1 MLALRQHAGAQR
13 GSLVPPPTHGA
24 AYAQPRAREAPSGRM
39 SEVLAALSVLLDA
52 AERRP
57 PGFAV
62 RTAYLAGRIAAE
74 LGLPDDR
81 RADLVIAGLLFDVGT
96 TGPITEGAGT
106 DAGGQASATRV
117 RRPPMPVHL
126 VRSARTLAAVATL
139 GLPEHIARTANEG
152 SERWDGRGPAGIRRD
167 RLSRD
172 GRVLAAA
179 AMVAGLGHAPPP
191 STVDRTVRVE
201 RGRSLDP
208 GLVDV
213 VLGLGR
219 AGLWAELTDT
229 SLSSAL
235 LALEPSDPVRWLHE
249 DRLDAIAIT
258 FADIVDTRTPRMGR
272 HARRVAGFA
281 VRTGRDLGL
290 DASLLSDLRRA
301 ALFHDVG
308 KLLVPVAYLEKPG
321 QLSDAERRV
330 IDEHPRTSAAVLGR
344 SRALARLTPL
354 VVAHHER
361 LDGNGMFPTL
371 DDEPMAMAVRVL
383 ALSDRYEAMTAERP
397 YRSLLSPAQVW
408 SILDEVVGEP
418 LARIGLRALR
428 RAVVEAP

>member
-1 MLALRQHAGAQR
+1 MLALRQHVGTPRGA
-13 GSLVPPPTHGA
+13 LVPPPSHGA

-74 LGLPDDR
+74 LGLPEDR
-81 RADLVIAGLLFDVGT
+81 RADLVIAALLSDIGT
-96 TGPITEGAGT
+96 TGPISEGPAA
-106 DAGGQASATRV
+106 DAGAHARGGPT
-117 RRPPMPVHL
+117 RRPALPTHL
-126 VRSARTLAAVATL
+126 ARAARTHAAVATL
-139 GLPEHIARTANEG
+139 GLPDHIARTVNEG
-152 SERWDGRGPAGIRRD
+152 SERWDGRGPAGTRRD
-167 RLSRD
+167 RISRD
-172 GRVLAAA
+172 GRLLAAA
-179 AMVAGLGHAPPP
+179 ALVAGLGHAPPP
-191 STVDRTVRVE
+191 TAVDRALRAE

-219 AGLWAELTDT
+219 AGLWAELADA

-235 LALEPSDPVRWLHE
+235 LALEPTDSVRWLHE

-272 HARRVAGFA
+272 HGRRVAGFA
-281 VRTGRDLGL
+281 VRTGRDVGL

-301 ALFHDVG
+301 ALLHDVG
-308 KLLVPVAYLEKPG
+308 KLLVPIAYLEKPG
-321 QLSDAERRV
+321 QLTDAERRV

-371 DDEPMAMAVRVL
+371 EDEPVAMAARVL